1 MMSVLYYS
9 VEVKFLSMQLNECF
23 LVIFLTEPLRACKT
37 ASTFSLSEKDFAS
50 EVAPKKED
58 DADIP
63 AENKKEMKLLDLY
76 CGCGAMS
83 TGLCLGA
90 NLAGINLVTV

>member
-1 MMSVLYYS
+1 MT
-9 VEVKFLSMQLNECF
+9 FC
-23 LVIFLTEPLRACKT
+23 TEPPRACRT
-37 ASTFSLSEKDFAS
+37 ASTFSLSEEDFAS
-50 EVAPKKED
+50 EVPPKKEE

-63 AENKKEMKLLDLY
+63 AENKKELKLLDLY

>member
-1 MMSVLYYS
+1 ML
-9 VEVKFLSMQLNECF
+9 LNKCC
-23 LVIFLTEPLRACKT
+23 LVTFYTEPLRACKT

-50 EVAPKKED
+50 EVPPKKEE

-63 AENKKEMKLLDLY
+63 AENKKELKLLDLY

>member
-1 MMSVLYYS
+1 ML
-9 VEVKFLSMQLNECF
+9 LNKCC
-23 LVIFLTEPLRACKT
+23 LVTFYTEPLRACKT
-37 ASTFSLSEKDFAS
+37 ASTFSLSEKDFES
-50 EVAPKKED
+50 EVAPKKEE

-63 AENKKEMKLLDLY
+63 AENKKELKLLDLY